1 MTSSAAT
8 HGRESGRGGVVTAAA
23 ERTVVVTGASSGIG
37 HALVAR
43 LAAEG
48 WHVFATVRRAED
60 ATALGAAFGS
70 AVTAL
75 IADVTDVATL
85 SAARASVT
93 ERLAGRPLG
102 ALLVNAGIA
111 LPGPLLHQ
119 PLDEIRQTLDV
130 NVLGAIATVQAFAPL
145 MMVPAPE
152 TPGRIVAIS
161 SVSGKI
167 AAPFVGA
174 YAASKHAL
182 EAACDSLRR
191 ELMIHGID
199 VIMIEPG
206 PIATPI
212 WRKSAASSRYEDT
225 AYRDLFAR
233 MSDHIA
239 ASEASALPVVRVADA
254 VMTALTARRP
264 RTRYPVV
271 RNPLINWLLPR
282 MLPDRVLDRVIAR
295 QLRLKRRP

>member
-1 MTSSAAT
+1 VNAAPQ
-8 HGRESGRGGVVTAAA
+8 
-23 ERTVVVTGASSGIG
+23 RTVLVTGASTGIG

-43 LAAEG
+43 LATEG

-60 ATALGAAFGS
+60 ATALSAAFGP

-75 IADVTDVATL
+75 IADVTDVAAL

-102 ALLVNAGIA
+102 ALLLNAGIA

-119 PLDEIRQTLDV
+119 PLDEIRRTFDV
-130 NVLGAIATVQAFAPL
+130 NVLGAIATVQAFTPL
-145 MMVPAPE
+145 MIAHPSE

-167 AAPFVGA
+167 AAPFVGT

-212 WRKSAASSRYEDT
+212 WRKSAAGSRYEDT

-233 MSDHIA
+233 MSDYVA
-239 ASEASALPVVRVADA
+239 ESEASALPVERVADA

-271 RNPLINWLLPR
+271 RNPLINWVLPR
-282 MLPDRVLDRVIAR
+282 LLPDRVLDRVIAR
-295 QLRLKRRP
+295 QLGLRRRP

>member
-1 MTSSAAT
+1 
-8 HGRESGRGGVVTAAA
+8 VNAAA
-23 ERTVVVTGASSGIG
+23 ERTVVVTGASTGIG

-48 WHVFATVRRAED
+48 WHVFATVRRVED
-60 ATALGAAFGS
+60 AAALSAAFGS

-75 IADVTDVATL
+75 IADVTDVAAL
-85 SAARASVT
+85 SAARAAVT
-93 ERLAGRPLG
+93 GRLGGKPLG
-102 ALLVNAGIA
+102 ALVVNAGIA

-119 PLDEIRQTLDV
+119 PIAEIRQTLDV

-145 MMVPAPE
+145 MLVPGSE
-152 TPGRIVAIS
+152 TPGRIVGIS

-212 WRKSAASSRYEDT
+212 WRKSAAGNRYEGT
-225 AYRDLFAR
+225 AYRDVFAG

-239 ASEASALPVVRVADA
+239 ASEAGALPVERVADA
-254 VMTALTARRP
+254 VMKALTARRP
-264 RTRYPVV
+264 RTRYAVV
-271 RNPLINWLLPR
+271 RNPLVNWLLPR
-282 MLPDRVLDRVIAR
+282 VLPDRLLDRVIAR
-295 QLRLKRRP
+295 QLGLRRKP

>member
-1 MTSSAAT
+1 VPT
-8 HGRESGRGGVVTAAA
+8 RTAL
-23 ERTVVVTGASSGIG
+23 VTGASSGIG

-43 LAAEG
+43 FAAEG

-60 ATALGAAFGS
+60 ATALSAAFGA

-75 IADVTDVATL
+75 IADVTDAAAL
-85 SAARASVT
+85 SAARDRVADH
-93 ERLAGRPLG
+93 LAGQPLG
-102 ALLVNAGIA
+102 ALLLNAGIA

-119 PLDEIRQTLDV
+119 PLAEVRQMLDV
-130 NVLGAIATVQAFAPL
+130 NVLGAIATVQLFAPL
-145 MMVPAPE
+145 MIVPGSE

-212 WRKSAASSRYEDT
+212 WRKSAAGSRYEDT
-225 AYRDLFAR
+225 PYRDLFAR
-233 MSDHIA
+233 MSDYVA
-239 ASEASALPVVRVADA
+239 KSEASALPVERVSDA

-271 RNPLINWLLPR
+271 RNPLVNWLLPR
-282 MLPDRVLDRVIAR
+282 VLPDRVLDRVIAR
-295 QLRLKRRP
+295 QLGLRRRR

>member
-1 MTSSAAT
+1 MPS
-8 HGRESGRGGVVTAAA
+8 RTAL
-23 ERTVVVTGASSGIG
+23 VTGASTGIG

-43 LAAEG
+43 LAADG

-60 ATALGAAFGS
+60 ASALGAAFGS

-75 IADVTDVATL
+75 IADVTNAAAL
-85 SAARASVT
+85 SAARDRVADD
-93 ERLAGRPLG
+93 LAGRPLG
-102 ALLVNAGIA
+102 ALLLNAGIA

-119 PLDEIRQTLDV
+119 PLAEIRQTLDV
-130 NVLGAIATVQAFAPL
+130 NVLGAIATVQAFTPL
-145 MMVPAPE
+145 MLAAGSE

-191 ELMIHGID
+191 ELMIHGVD

-212 WRKSAASSRYEDT
+212 WRKSAAGSRYEDT
-225 AYRDLFAR
+225 AYRELFAG
-233 MSDHIA
+233 MSEHIA
-239 ASEASALPVVRVADA
+239 ESESSALPVERVADA

-264 RTRYPVV
+264 RTRYAVV
-271 RNPLINWLLPR
+271 RNPLLNWLLPR

-295 QLRLKRRP
+295 QLGLRRKP

>member
-1 MTSSAAT
+1 
-8 HGRESGRGGVVTAAA
+8 VNAAA
-23 ERTVVVTGASSGIG
+23 MRTVLVTGASTGIG

-60 ATALGAAFGS
+60 ATALSAAFGS

-75 IADVTDVATL
+75 IADVTDAAAL
-85 SAARASVT
+85 SAARALVT

-102 ALLVNAGIA
+102 ALLLNAGIA

-119 PLDEIRQTLDV
+119 PLDEIRHTLDV

-145 MMVPAPE
+145 MIAYISE

-161 SVSGKI
+161 SLSGKI

-182 EAACDSLRR
+182 EAVCDSLRR
-191 ELMIHGID
+191 ELMLHGID
-199 VIMIEPG
+199 VVVIEPG

-212 WRKSAASSRYEDT
+212 WRKSAAGSRYEDT

-239 ASEASALPVVRVADA
+239 ESEASALPVERVADA

-264 RTRYPVV
+264 RTRYAVV
-271 RNPLINWLLPR
+271 RNPLVNWLLPR
-282 MLPDRVLDRVIAR
+282 LLPDRVLDRVISR
-295 QLRLKRRP
+295 RLGLRRRP

>member
-1 MTSSAAT
+1 M
-8 HGRESGRGGVVTAAA
+8 
-23 ERTVVVTGASSGIG
+23 RTVLVTGASTGIG

-60 ATALGAAFGS
+60 ATALSAAFGPP
-70 AVTAL
+70 VTAL
-75 IADVTDVATL
+75 IADVTDVAAL
-85 SAARASVT
+85 SAAGALVT

-102 ALLVNAGIA
+102 ALLLNAGVA

-119 PLDEIRQTLDV
+119 PLDEIRHTLDV

-145 MMVPAPE
+145 MIARPSE

-161 SVSGKI
+161 SLSGKI

-182 EAACDSLRR
+182 EAVCDSLRR
-191 ELMIHGID
+191 ELMLHGID
-199 VIMIEPG
+199 VIVIEPG

-212 WRKSAASSRYEDT
+212 WRKSTAGGRYEDT

-233 MSDHIA
+233 MPDYASE
-239 ASEASALPVVRVADA
+239 SEASALPVERVADA

-264 RTRYPVV
+264 RTRYVVV
-271 RNPLINWLLPR
+271 RNPLVNWLLPR
-282 MLPDRVLDRVIAR
+282 LLPDRVLDRVIAR
-295 QLRLKRRP
+295 RLGLGRRP

>member
-1 MTSSAAT
+1 VPT
-8 HGRESGRGGVVTAAA
+8 RTAL
-23 ERTVVVTGASSGIG
+23 VTGASSGIG

-43 LAAEG
+43 FAAEG

-60 ATALGAAFGS
+60 ETALSAAFGA

-75 IADVTDVATL
+75 IADVTDAAAL
-85 SAARASVT
+85 SAARDRVADH
-93 ERLAGRPLG
+93 LAGQPLG
-102 ALLVNAGIA
+102 ALLLNAGIA

-119 PLDEIRQTLDV
+119 PLAEIRQTLDI
-130 NVLGAIATVQAFAPL
+130 NVLGAIATVQLFAPL
-145 MMVPAPE
+145 MIVPGSE

-212 WRKSAASSRYEDT
+212 WRKSAAGSRYEDT
-225 AYRDLFAR
+225 PYRDLFAR
-233 MSDHIA
+233 MSDYVA
-239 ASEASALPVVRVADA
+239 KSEASALPVERVSDA

-271 RNPLINWLLPR
+271 RNPLVNWLLPR
-282 MLPDRVLDRVIAR
+282 VLPDRVLDRVIAR
-295 QLRLKRRP
+295 QLGLRRRR

>member
-1 MTSSAAT
+1 VPT
-8 HGRESGRGGVVTAAA
+8 RTAL
-23 ERTVVVTGASSGIG
+23 VTGASSGIG

-43 LAAEG
+43 FAAEG

-60 ATALGAAFGS
+60 ATALSAAFGA

-75 IADVTDVATL
+75 IADVTDAAAL
-85 SAARASVT
+85 SAARDRVADH
-93 ERLAGRPLG
+93 LAGQPLG
-102 ALLVNAGIA
+102 ALLLNAGIA

-119 PLDEIRQTLDV
+119 PLAEVRQMLDV
-130 NVLGAIATVQAFAPL
+130 NVLGAIATVQLFAPL
-145 MMVPAPE
+145 MIVPGSE
-152 TPGRIVAIS
+152 TPRRIVAIS

-212 WRKSAASSRYEDT
+212 WRKSAAGSRYEDT
-225 AYRDLFAR
+225 PYRDLFAR
-233 MSDHIA
+233 MSDYVA
-239 ASEASALPVVRVADA
+239 KSEASALPVERVSDA

-271 RNPLINWLLPR
+271 RNPLVNWLLPR
-282 MLPDRVLDRVIAR
+282 VLPDRVLDRVIAR
-295 QLRLKRRP
+295 QLGLRRRR

>member
-1 MTSSAAT
+1 MNAA
-8 HGRESGRGGVVTAAA
+8 RP
-23 ERTVVVTGASSGIG
+23 TVLVTGASSGIG

-43 LAAEG
+43 LSTEG

-60 ATALGAAFGS
+60 AIALGAAFGS
-70 AVTAL
+70 AVIAL
-75 IADVTDVATL
+75 IADVTDAAAL
-85 SAARASVT
+85 SAARDRVADH
-93 ERLAGRPLG
+93 LAGRPLG
-102 ALLVNAGIA
+102 ALLLNAGIA

-119 PLDEIRQTLDV
+119 PLAEIRQTLDV

-145 MMVPAPE
+145 MIVHASE

-212 WRKSAASSRYEDT
+212 WRKSAAGSRYEDT

-233 MSDHIA
+233 MSDYIA
-239 ASEASALPVVRVADA
+239 ASEASALPVARVADA

-264 RTRYPVV
+264 RTRYAVV
-271 RNPLINWLLPR
+271 RNPLVNWLLPR
-282 MLPDRVLDRVIAR
+282 VLPDRVLDRVIAR
-295 QLRLKRRP
+295 QLGLKRRP

>member
-1 MTSSAAT
+1 VNAA
-8 HGRESGRGGVVTAAA
+8 R
-23 ERTVVVTGASSGIG
+23 RTVVVTGASTGIG

-43 LAAEG
+43 LAAED

-70 AVTAL
+70 AITAL
-75 IADVTDVATL
+75 IADVTDVAAL
-85 SAARASVT
+85 SAARALVT

-102 ALLVNAGIA
+102 ALLLNAGIA

-119 PLDEIRQTLDV
+119 PLGEIRQTLDV

-145 MMVPAPE
+145 MIAHPSE

-182 EAACDSLRR
+182 EAVCDSLRR
-191 ELMIHGID
+191 ELMLHGID
-199 VIMIEPG
+199 VIVIEPG

-212 WRKSAASSRYEDT
+212 WRKSSAGSRYEDT

-233 MSDHIA
+233 MSDYVA
-239 ASEASALPVVRVADA
+239 ESEASALPVERVADA

-264 RTRYPVV
+264 RTRYVVV
-271 RNPLINWLLPR
+271 RNPLVNWLWPR
-282 MLPDRVLDRVIAR
+282 LLPDRVLDRVISR
-295 QLRLKRRP
+295 RLGLGRRP

>member
-1 MTSSAAT
+1 VPS
-8 HGRESGRGGVVTAAA
+8 RTAL
-23 ERTVVVTGASSGIG
+23 VTGASSGIG

-60 ATALGAAFGS
+60 AAALSAAFGS

-75 IADVTDVATL
+75 IADVTDGTAL
-85 SAARASVT
+85 SAARARVVES
-93 ERLAGRPLG
+93 LSDQPLG
-102 ALLVNAGIA
+102 ALLLNAGIA

-119 PLDEIRQTLDV
+119 PLEEIRQTLDV

-145 MMVPAPE
+145 MVSQTE
-152 TPGRIVAIS
+152 QPGRIVAIS

-212 WRKSAASSRYEDT
+212 WRKSAVGNRYEDT

-233 MSDHIA
+233 MSDYVA
-239 ASEASALPVVRVADA
+239 ESEASALPVERVADA

-264 RTRYPVV
+264 RTRYPIV
-271 RNPLINWLLPR
+271 RNPLVNWLLPR
-282 MLPDRVLDRVIAR
+282 LLPDRVLDRVIAR
-295 QLRLKRRP
+295 QLGLRRRR

>member
-1 MTSSAAT
+1 VPP
-8 HGRESGRGGVVTAAA
+8 RTAL
-23 ERTVVVTGASSGIG
+23 VTGASSGIG
-37 HALVAR
+37 RAAVAR

-60 ATALGAAFGS
+60 AASLAAAFGP

-75 IADVTDVATL
+75 IADVTDAAALSVA
-85 SAARASVT
+85 RDRVV
-93 ERLAGRPLG
+93 EHVAGKPLG

-119 PLDEIRQTLDV
+119 PLGEIRHSFEV

-145 MMVPAPE
+145 MIAQTE
-152 TPGRIVAIS
+152 QPGRIVAIS

-174 YAASKHAL
+174 YAASKYAL

-199 VIMIEPG
+199 VIVIEPG

-212 WRKSAASSRYEDT
+212 WRKSIAGSRYEDT
-225 AYRDLFAR
+225 AYRDVFAR
-233 MSDHIA
+233 MSDHVA
-239 ASEASALPVVRVADA
+239 ASEAGALPVERVADV
-254 VMTALTARRP
+254 VMKALTARRP
-264 RTRYPVV
+264 RTRYVVV

-282 MLPDRVLDRVIAR
+282 ALPDRVLDRLIAR
-295 QLRLKRRP
+295 QLGLGRGAGA

>member
-1 MTSSAAT
+1 RAALR
-8 HGRESGRGGVVTAAA
+8 HRREADRRGVIPAVPTRTAL
-23 ERTVVVTGASSGIG
+23 VTGASSGIG

-43 LAAEG
+43 FVAEG

-60 ATALGAAFGS
+60 ATALSAAFGA

-75 IADVTDVATL
+75 IADVTDAAAL
-85 SAARASVT
+85 SAARDRVADH
-93 ERLAGRPLG
+93 LAGRPLG
-102 ALLVNAGIA
+102 ALLLNAGIA

-119 PLDEIRQTLDV
+119 PLAEVRQMLDV
-130 NVLGAIATVQAFAPL
+130 NVLGAIATVQLFAPL
-145 MMVPAPE
+145 MIVPGSE
-152 TPGRIVAIS
+152 TPRRIVAIS

-212 WRKSAASSRYEDT
+212 WRKSAAGSRYEDT
-225 AYRDLFAR
+225 PYRDLFAR
-233 MSDHIA
+233 MSDYVA
-239 ASEASALPVVRVADA
+239 KSEASALPVERVSDA

-271 RNPLINWLLPR
+271 RNPLVNWLLPR
-282 MLPDRVLDRVIAR
+282 VLPDRVLDRVIAR
-295 QLRLKRRP
+295 QLGLRRRR

>member
-8 HGRESGRGGVVTAAA
+8 LGREADRGGGAAA
-23 ERTVVVTGASSGIG
+23 AARTVVVTGASTGIG

-60 ATALGAAFGS
+60 ATALSTQFGS
-70 AVTAL
+70 AVAAL
-75 IADVTDVATL
+75 IADATDVAAL
-85 SAARASVT
+85 SVARAAVT
-93 ERLAGRPLG
+93 ERLAGRPLD
-102 ALLVNAGIA
+102 ALLLNAGIA
-111 LPGPLLHQ
+111 VPGPLLHQ
-119 PLDEIRQTLDV
+119 PLDEIRRTLDV

-145 MMVPAPE
+145 MLVPGSE

-191 ELMIHGID
+191 ELIVHGID

-206 PIATPI
+206 RIATPI
-212 WRKSAASSRYEDT
+212 WRKSANGNRYEDT
-225 AYRDLFAR
+225 AYRDVFAG
-233 MSDHIA
+233 MSDYIA
-239 ASEASALPVVRVADA
+239 ASEAGALPVERVADA

-264 RTRYPVV
+264 RTRYAVV
-271 RNPLINWLLPR
+271 RNPLVNWLLPR
-282 MLPDRVLDRVIAR
+282 MLPDRVLDWIIAR
-295 QLRLKRRP
+295 QLGLRRRP

>member
-1 MTSSAAT
+1 VNAA
-8 HGRESGRGGVVTAAA
+8 V
-23 ERTVVVTGASSGIG
+23 ERTVVVTGASTGIG

-43 LAAEG
+43 FAAEG

-60 ATALGAAFGS
+60 ATALGAAFSS

-75 IADVTDVATL
+75 IADVTDVAAL
-85 SAARASVT
+85 SAARAAVT
-93 ERLAGRPLG
+93 ERLAGKSLG
-102 ALLVNAGIA
+102 ALLLNAGIA

-119 PLDEIRQTLDV
+119 PLAEIRRTLDV
-130 NVLGAIATVQAFAPL
+130 NVLGAIATVQAFVPL
-145 MMVPAPE
+145 MLVPGSE

-199 VIMIEPG
+199 VVMIEPG

-212 WRKSAASSRYEDT
+212 WRKSAAGNRYEDT
-225 AYRDLFAR
+225 AYRDVFAG
-233 MSDHIA
+233 MSDYLA
-239 ASEASALPVVRVADA
+239 KSEAGALPVERVADA

-264 RTRYPVV
+264 RTRYAVV
-271 RNPLINWLLPR
+271 RNPLVNWLLPR
-282 MLPDRVLDRVIAR
+282 LLPDRLLDRVTAR
-295 QLRLKRRP
+295 RLGLRRKP